1 MKLSVC
7 EQQLHISI
15 QEPTDCDHVLED
27 LHLSRKSRYL
37 LYQER
42 RILRN
47 GQVVSRSMS
56 LGREDQLVL
65 LPTPVDEPIPIW
77 DHPIDILYED
87 EVLLI
92 VNKEPQMLVHS
103 DGNNTSHT
111 LCNCVAG
118 YYARTHQ
125 DHPIRP
131 LHRLDV
137 ETSGIL
143 LFCKCPLLQPLF
155 DDRMKNKQIHR
166 SYLAIVQGRFPKRA
180 QLYTDPIGRDRH
192 DARRYITH
200 PKGKPAQTS
209 VSLVHYD
216 PQHDRSLIRCRLFT
230 GRTHQIR
237 VHLASHGFPLLND
250 PLYGKKSRG
259 NGRLALHSAS
269 VSLQHPLSEK
279 PLVIE
284 CPLPQDLRLL
294 LE

>member
-1 MKLSVC
+1 M
-7 EQQLHISI
+7 
-15 QEPTDCDHVLED
+15 
-27 LHLSRKSRYL
+27 
-37 LYQER
+37 
-42 RILRN
+42 
-47 GQVVSRSMS
+47 
-56 LGREDQLVL
+56 
-65 LPTPVDEPIPIW
+65 
-77 DHPIDILYED
+77 
-87 EVLLI
+87 
-92 VNKEPQMLVHS
+92 
-103 DGNNTSHT
+103 
-111 LCNCVAG
+111 
-118 YYARTHQ
+118 
-125 DHPIRP
+125 
-131 LHRLDV
+131 
-137 ETSGIL
+137 
-143 LFCKCPLLQPLF
+143 
-155 DDRMKNKQIHR
+155 
-166 SYLAIVQGRFPKRA
+166 

-294 LE
+294 IE